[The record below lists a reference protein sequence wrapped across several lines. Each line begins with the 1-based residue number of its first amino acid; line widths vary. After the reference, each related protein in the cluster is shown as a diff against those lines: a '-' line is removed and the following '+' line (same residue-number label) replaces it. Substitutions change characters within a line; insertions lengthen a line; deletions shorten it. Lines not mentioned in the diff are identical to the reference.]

1 MIYIIRRKY
10 IFYATEFGDETTSF
24 PFTGL
29 ESPTPVQE
37 TFSPSVLAEL
47 MASAQNRSI
56 PYPLVNITL
65 EEYHAFSAAQLNV
78 KNNNLTKTAKEN
90 AILAIQTLQRFL
102 NAEKRIQ
109 EILRDLNGRQT
120 SELTLELSKSS

>member
-1 MIYIIRRKY
+1 
-10 IFYATEFGDETTSF
+10 
-24 PFTGL
+24 
-29 ESPTPVQE
+29 
-37 TFSPSVLAEL
+37 

-78 KNNNLTKTAKEN
+78 KINNLTKTAKEN

-102 NAEKRIQ
+102 NAEKWIQ